1 MSAIRRSHANLP
13 SLGYMGDGSVSWRRE
28 AGGRGLELVL
38 RTCTTCTCSP
48 LLAKTF
54 LLGLWDFFESQTSRD
69 RTTQCFSPPSSA
81 SGPRCP
87 APAETNDSRSSLPAR
102 VRHEECSG
110 NYSLCVRGQG
120 RVCPGTAAARGRDGS
135 GKGESCAQICVT
147 EMQAGQEWM
156 PREGICQCYDAD

>member
-102 VRHEECSG
+102 VRHEECSTPTCSRSRTRRHCSKR
-110 NYSLCVRGQG
+110 NATLRCSNSLCRSNPACFRLRPIEHYQ
-120 RVCPGTAAARGRDGS
+120 CAAFH
-135 GKGESCAQICVT
+135 
-147 EMQAGQEWM
+147 M
-156 PREGICQCYDAD
+156 